1 MGIRRSSRGRWLWL
15 APAALL
21 FLFVFLSVFTYT
33 LPGETILSYL
43 RPLLARGG
51 FEISSMS
58 ARTEFPLAFRMDNAA
73 VMRPGG
79 RALRL
84 DMVRAGWEWTGLFRW
99 LPFHAV
105 VTMGKARAEVRT
117 SPRFWN
123 PGKGRFSL
131 EQLGSEDLSSL
142 IPFSVSGA
150 GFLLDTADIRW
161 KRKASDDVSGTGKG
175 TFSWIRVP
183 IPEPSSPIRDALLED
198 ITILFALREGS
209 LIISSL
215 TGTYEGARV
224 EGNGEIAGIFDP
236 PRSKITFRLKIEN
249 PLEGKIA
256 SIFDLLSKNA
266 KNANLRITGTLL
278 SPKGEFQ
285 FF

>member
-1 MGIRRSSRGRWLWL
+1 
-15 APAALL
+15 
-21 FLFVFLSVFTYT
+21 VFTYT
-33 LPGETILSYL
+33 LQGETILSYL
-43 RPLLARGG
+43 RPLLAREG
-51 FEISSMS
+51 FEVSSMS
-58 ARTEFPLAFRMDNAA
+58 ARTEFPLAFRMDDAT

-84 DMVRAGWEWTGLFRW
+84 DMVRAAWEWTGLPRW

-105 VTMGKARAEVRT
+105 ATMGKARVEVRT

-131 EQLGSEDLSSL
+131 EHLGSDDLSPL
-142 IPFSVSGA
+142 IPFPVTGA
-150 GFLLDTADIRW
+150 GFLLETADIRW
-161 KRKASDDVSGTGKG
+161 KRKGSDDVSGTGKG
-175 TFSWIRVP
+175 TFAWMRVP
-183 IPEPSSPIRDALLED
+183 IPEPSSPIREALLEE
-198 ITILFALREGS
+198 ITVLFALREGS
-209 LIISSL
+209 LIVSSF
-215 TGTYEGARV
+215 TGKYEGARV

-236 PRSKITFRLKIEN
+236 PRSKITFHLKIEN

-256 SIFDLLSKNA
+256 TIFDLLSKNA
-266 KNANLRITGTLL
+266 KNATLRITGTLL

>member
-1 MGIRRSSRGRWLWL
+1 MGIRRSARGRWLWL
-15 APAALL
+15 ALGFLL

-33 LPGETILSYL
+33 LPGETILSYV
-43 RPLLARGG
+43 RPFLARGG
-51 FEISSMS
+51 FEISSNS
-58 ARTEFPLAFRMDNAA
+58 ARTEFPLAFRMDNAT
-73 VMRPGG
+73 VTRPGG
-79 RALRL
+79 GALRL
-84 DMVRAGWEWTGLFRW
+84 DMVRAGWEWTGLTRW
-99 LPFHAV
+99 LPVHAV
-105 VTMGKARAEVRT
+105 VTMGKARAEVHT

-131 EQLGSEDLSSL
+131 EHLGSEDLSPL
-142 IPFSVSGA
+142 ILFPISGA
-150 GFLLDTADIRW
+150 GFLLNTANIRW
-161 KRKASDDVSGTGKG
+161 KRKASGDVSGTGKG
-175 TFSWIRVP
+175 TFSWMRVP

-209 LIISSL
+209 LIVSSF
-215 TGTYEGARV
+215 TGTYEGARI

-249 PLEGKIA
+249 PLEGKVA

-278 SPKGEFQ
+278 SPTGEFQ

>member
-15 APAALL
+15 APGALL

-84 DMVRAGWEWTGLFRW
+84 DMVRAGWEWTGLPRW

-105 VTMGKARAEVRT
+105 VTMGKARAEVHT

-131 EQLGSEDLSSL
+131 EHLGSEDLSPL
-142 IPFSVSGA
+142 VPFPVSGA
-150 GFLLDTADIRW
+150 GFLLETASIRW
-161 KRKASDDVSGTGKG
+161 KRKASGDVTGTGKG
-175 TFSWIRVP
+175 TFSWMRVP
-183 IPEPSSPIRDALLED
+183 IPEPSSPIRDALLEE

-209 LIISSL
+209 LIISSF
-215 TGTYEGARV
+215 TGTYEGALV

-236 PRSKITFRLKIEN
+236 PRSKITFNLRIEN

-256 SIFDLLSKNA
+256 AIFDLLSKNA
-266 KNANLRITGTLL
+266 KSANLRITGTLL
-278 SPKGEFQ
+278 SPTGEFQ

>member
-1 MGIRRSSRGRWLWL
+1 ML
-15 APAALL
+15 APGVLL

-43 RPLLARGG
+43 RPILARGG
-51 FEISSMS
+51 FEISSRS
-58 ARTEFPLAFRMDNAA
+58 ARTEFPLAFRLDDAT
-73 VMRPGG
+73 VTHSRGG
-79 RALRL
+79 ALRL
-84 DMVRAGWEWTGLFRW
+84 DMVRAGWEWTGLPRW

-131 EQLGSEDLSSL
+131 EHLESEDLSPL

-150 GFLLDTADIRW
+150 GFLLDTAGMRW
-161 KRKASDDVSGTGKG
+161 KRKGSGDISGKGKG
-175 TFSWIRVP
+175 TFSWMRVP

-198 ITILFALREGS
+198 VTILFALREGS
-209 LIISSL
+209 LIVSSF

-236 PRSKITFRLKIEN
+236 PRSRITFNLRIEN

-256 SIFDLLSKNA
+256 TIFDLLSKNA

-278 SPKGEFQ
+278 APTGEFQ

>member
-1 MGIRRSSRGRWLWL
+1 MAIRRTARGRWLWL
-15 APAALL
+15 APGALL
-21 FLFVFLSVFTYT
+21 FLFVCLAVFTYT
-33 LPGETILSYL
+33 LPGETILTYL
-43 RPLLARGG
+43 RPFLARGG
-51 FEISSMS
+51 FEISSNS

-73 VMRPGG
+73 VMRSGG
-79 RALRL
+79 RAIRL
-84 DMVRAGWEWTGLFRW
+84 DMVRAGWEWTGLLRW

-105 VTMGKARAEVRT
+105 VTMGKARADVRT

-131 EQLGSEDLSSL
+131 EHLGSEDLSSL
-142 IPFSVSGA
+142 IRFPVSGA
-150 GFLLDTADIRW
+150 GFLLETADMRW
-161 KRKASDDVSGTGKG
+161 ERKGSGAVFGTGKG
-175 TFSWIRVP
+175 TFSWMRVP

-198 ITILFALREGS
+198 VTVLFALREGS
-209 LIISSL
+209 LIVSSF

-224 EGNGEIAGIFDP
+224 EGNGEIAGIFNP
-236 PRSKITFRLKIEN
+236 PRSKITFHLRIEN

-256 SIFDLLSKNA
+256 TIFDLLSKNA

-278 SPKGEFQ
+278 SPTGEFQ

>member
-1 MGIRRSSRGRWLWL
+1 LRVRRSSRGRWLWL
-15 APAALL
+15 APGALL

-33 LPGETILSYL
+33 LPGDTILSTV
-43 RPLLARGG
+43 RPILARGG
-51 FEISSMS
+51 FEISSES
-58 ARTEFPLAFRMDNAA
+58 ARTEFPLAFRLDNAA
-73 VMRPGG
+73 VTRFGG

-84 DMVRAGWEWTGLFRW
+84 DMVRVGLEWTGLTRW

-105 VTMGKARAEVRT
+105 VTMGKARADLRT

-131 EQLGSEDLSSL
+131 EHLGSEDLSPL
-142 IPFSVSGA
+142 IPFPVSGA
-150 GFLLDTADIRW
+150 GFLLDNADLRW
-161 KRKASDDVSGTGKG
+161 KRKASGDIFGTGRG
-175 TFSWIRVP
+175 TLSWMRVP
-183 IPEPSSPIRDALLED
+183 IPDPSSPIRDALLED

-209 LIISSL
+209 LIVSSF
-215 TGTYEGARV
+215 TGTYEGARI
-224 EGNGEIAGIFDP
+224 EGNGEIAGIFHP
-236 PRSKITFRLKIEN
+236 PRSKITFNLKIEN

-256 SIFDLLSKNA
+256 TIFDLLSKNA

-278 SPKGEFQ
+278 SPTGEFQ